1 MNYYCEICDE
11 LRLVYYYCE
20 ICDELRLVYCY
31 CEICE
36 IYDDLRLV

>member
-36 IYDDLRLV
+36 IYDELRLV